1 MIKIKKL
8 LKIKSPQIISELGI
22 NHEGNLNLA
31 KRMVNLIHKN
41 GGLIVKNQS
50 HDLKGEMSNHA
61 KKIKPSNANKSIYSV
76 IKQNYMKFDDE
87 IKLKEYVEKKKMLYI
102 STPFSIDSAIKLNEL
117 NVKIFKIGSGEFN
130 NIPLIEKIAK
140 FKKPMILSTGMNDL
154 KSIKETVLV
163 LKKNKVHFSLLHC
176 VSEYPAQ
183 YRNLKLDFINTLKKN
198 FDKITIGYSDH
209 SNSIFP
215 CIIAMAK
222 GAEIIEKHFTDT
234 KKRKGPD
241 IICSMDPEELKSL
254 ILASKINFEAKGF
267 NKKITKKELITAKFA
282 FSSVVAVKKIKKGEK
297 LNNENIWV
305 KRPGNGDFLAKNYKK
320 LLNKKVKTNIK
331 LGSQISKKHI

>member
-117 NVKIFKIGSGEFN
+117 NVKIFNLLSGEFN

-176 VSEYPAQ
+176 VILP
-183 YRNLKLDFINTLKKN
+183 FIN
-198 FDKITIGYSDH
+198 FPDDFPWPEYS
-209 SNSIFP
+209 S
-215 CIIAMAK
+215 AK
-222 GAEIIEKHFTDT
+222 
-234 KKRKGPD
+234 
-241 IICSMDPEELKSL
+241 
-254 ILASKINFEAKGF
+254 
-267 NKKITKKELITAKFA
+267 
-282 FSSVVAVKKIKKGEK
+282 K
-297 LNNENIWV
+297 LNLF
-305 KRPGNGDFLAKNYKK
+305 FLTNFKK
-320 LLNKKVKTNIK
+320 ALGFFPLRSDIKPWRKTI
-331 LGSQISKKHI
+331 